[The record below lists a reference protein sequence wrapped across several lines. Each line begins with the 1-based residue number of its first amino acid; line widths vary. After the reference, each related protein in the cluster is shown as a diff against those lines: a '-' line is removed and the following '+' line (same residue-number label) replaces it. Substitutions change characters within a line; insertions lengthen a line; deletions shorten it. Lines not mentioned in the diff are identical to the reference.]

1 MRVKRHETADVSRL
15 RGNEREQEE
24 IAIGVHKGGRGV
36 AYWVTKADS
45 RWRNEEDAELR
56 EGIEGK
62 VKEDRSREC
71 VLLGCS
77 SSKRGERDV
86 LDNE

>member
-1 MRVKRHETADVSRL
+1 MKGNKRRL
-15 RGNEREQEE
+15 RLACIRVEG
-24 IAIGVHKGGRGV
+24 GV
-36 AYWVTKADS
+36 AYWVTEGDS

>member
-1 MRVKRHETADVSRL
+1 MKGNKRRL
-15 RGNEREQEE
+15 RLACIRVE
-24 IAIGVHKGGRGV
+24 RGV